1 MCEVPGVSK
10 EIKDDETLTVTFI
23 DSIGGEPDTIG
34 LSGKTLRKMAERIPP
49 DEPCNH
55 DWLFVKEIQRIIPEK
70 EVEKEEY
77 LKRHEEA
84 RARDREFE
92 EKTGVMVTPFICD
105 LRDFCEQGSLYR
117 CSRCDETKEV
127 Y

>member
-55 DWLFVKEIQRIIPEK
+55 DWLWVR
-70 EVEKEEY
+70 EVQQPTEETILDY
-77 LKRHEEA
+77 DGISVFNRPLFK
-84 RARDREFE
+84 
-92 EKTGVMVTPFICD
+92 K
-105 LRDFCEQGSLYR
+105 GSP
-117 CSRCDETKEV
+117 SRGER
-127 Y
+127 